1 MAKIK
6 VVDVGALAA
15 CIAAQK
21 GDRSLVSLCTA
32 HGLPRTDAPTLSRI
46 LRGEPVSDATL
57 KRIGRSL
64 GCVDPP
70 RRVLRR
76 AMSQAQ
82 AQAWDIMSQAE
93 RNQRL
98 GIES

>member
-57 KRIGRSL
+57 RRVGRAL
-64 GCVDPP
+64 GCIPPP
-70 RRVLRR
+70 RRLIRR
-76 AMSQAQ
+76 TLTPAQ
-82 AQAWDIMSQAE
+82 AAAWDRLTPQ
-93 RNQRL
+93 QRDKAL
-98 GIES
+98 GI

>member
-21 GDRSLVSLCTA
+21 GDRSLVSLCTV
-32 HGLPRTDAPTLSRI
+32 HGLPRSDAPTLSRI
-46 LRGEPVSDATL
+46 LRGEPVSVATL

-64 GCVDPP
+64 GCIPPP
-70 RRVLRR
+70 RRLIRR
-76 AMSQAQ
+76 TLTPAQ
-82 AQAWDIMSQAE
+82 AAAWDALTPQ
-93 RNQRL
+93 QRDKAL
-98 GIES
+98 GI